1 MSFYSLFNMTDAE
14 YQALTATELQL
25 TGSTYV
31 NLETFSGDVHQQQQ
45 FQQILPPQQQF
56 QQRNLRNKTLHWR
69 HAKPNALFFF

>member
-31 NLETFSGDVHQQQQ
+31 NLETFSGDAQDQNNNSNSANEL
-45 FQQILPPQQQF
+45 I
-56 QQRNLRNKTLHWR
+56 
-69 HAKPNALFFF
+69 FFFKSN